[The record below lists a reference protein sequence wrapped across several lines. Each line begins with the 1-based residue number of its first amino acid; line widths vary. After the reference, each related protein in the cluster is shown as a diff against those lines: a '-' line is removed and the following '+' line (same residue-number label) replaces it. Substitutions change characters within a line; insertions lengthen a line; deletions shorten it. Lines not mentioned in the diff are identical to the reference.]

1 MNINDL
7 AKKHDL
13 KKDVDYWQHKQ
24 SGQWILK
31 HDAIT
36 KIANAEN
43 IKMVKIESLYQSDIC
58 VRFLITMGLFVDD
71 ENVNEI
77 TSVGEADTNNCF
89 LSYLGCIA
97 EKRGID
103 RCVLKLINAYEYGIS
118 SEEEAEDFKQKE
130 TPKPV
135 KQSGGMSEK
144 ARELD
149 EEFDGSEG
157 VDLEKEM
164 GSVADDIKHPINFGK
179 HKGKDWSEV
188 DDGYIK
194 WVAEKSSVEWQ
205 QDEAKAE
212 LSRRMIDAE
221 KEEEPEKIPF

>member
-1 MNINDL
+1 MKIKDIQ
-7 AKKHDL
+7 AKYEL
-13 KKDVDYWQHKQ
+13 SKDDFWLHQQ
-24 SGQWILK
+24 SGQWILT
-31 HDAIT
+31 HNAVE
-36 KIANAEN
+36 KIANMEGVELVD
-43 IKMVKIESLYQSDIC
+43 IKVLNSEVDL
-58 VRFLITMGLFVDD
+58 VRFLITMKLGAKT
-71 ENVNEI
+71 I
-77 TSVGEADTNNCF
+77 STIGEADRKNCH
-89 LSYLGCIA
+89 SQYLGAMA

-103 RCVLKLINAYEYGIS
+103 RGVLKLINAYEYGIS